1 MGGERSSWGS
11 LRSGEWKQTD
21 LKSVCSWRLV
31 EVGVGNTV
39 AETDLVKKC
48 VREDHGEGVLGQV
61 EVGQL
66 GEKGCRQHE
75 LFQLD
80 VMGDG
85 QPLQLDLGGVASSV
99 IW

>member
-1 MGGERSSWGS
+1 M
-11 LRSGEWKQTD
+11 
-21 LKSVCSWRLV
+21 
-31 EVGVGNTV
+31 GNTV

-85 QPLQLDLGGVASSV
+85 QPLQLELEGGGQLCHLVKGDDEVCQLVEGDDELSQLV
-99 IW
+99 EGEGYLCLHL

>member
-1 MGGERSSWGS
+1 MG
-11 LRSGEWKQTD
+11 K
-21 LKSVCSWRLV
+21 
-31 EVGVGNTV
+31 NV
-39 AETDLVKKC
+39 AETDLVKKSE
-48 VREDHGEGVLGQV
+48 REDHGDGVLGQV

-85 QPLQLDLGGVASSV
+85 QPLQLELEGGGQLCHLVKGDDEVCQLVEGDDELSQLV
-99 IW
+99 EGEGYLCLHL